1 MKKIN
6 EIKLNINL
14 TTILLILIIL
24 GLGVFGGIKLHRN
37 KVNNLNDKYE
47 SQVRLTNALTDRV
60 KYYQNKEEEWVA
72 EKLTIQTSLKNLE
85 NLNGKLSESQQELV
99 RRIRNVERDNT
110 VIAAALIQAN
120 VKLDSLLH
128 EGDVI
133 VDTTNKNITFIDN
146 YKDGNKE
153 IQYNITVGNVLPS
166 PTTATP
172 TLSLNSLY
180 FPNTQFI
187 EFHWKNDKKKGYPI
201 SFSVTNTNEYFN
213 VANIESYAIEN
224 LRKEFIDPNGWQKF
238 VMWLDRNGN
247 RLTWFGIG
255 GAVGIAAGAMV
266 F

>member
-1 MKKIN
+1 MKKIT

-24 GLGVFGGIKLHRN
+24 GLGVFGGIRLYQN
-37 KVNNLNDKYE
+37 KITNINDKYE
-47 SQVRLTNALTDRV
+47 SQVKLTNALNDRLQ
-60 KYYQNKEEEWVA
+60 YHQNKEEEWVA

-85 NLNGKLSESQQELV
+85 ALNGKLTESQQELV
-99 RRIRNVERDNT
+99 RRIKGVEKNNT

-128 EGDVI
+128 DGDVLI
-133 VDTTNKNITFIDN
+133 DTTNKNITFSDT
-146 YKDGNKE
+146 YKKDKKE
-153 IQYNITVGNVLPS
+153 VQYNLTVGNVLPY
-166 PTTATP
+166 PITATP

-180 FPNTQFI
+180 FPNTQYI

-201 SFSVTNTNEYFN
+201 AFSVTNSNEYFN
-213 VANIESYAIEN
+213 VTNIESYAIEN
-224 LRKEFIDPNGWQKF
+224 LHKEFVDPNSWQKF

-247 RLTWFGIG
+247 KLTWFGIG
-255 GAVGIAAGAMV
+255 GAVGVAVGTAI